1 MDLVTDFFFFFLVAS
16 EYVWQIPVPNE
27 SEVNGSVIYEIH
39 VGDPSDITLRNHLS
53 LFSQI
58 AAEPCFDILRTK
70 QQLGYIVSGHASQTT
85 GTMGYTVLVQSERDP
100 VYVETRIEAFLDGLK
115 EIIEE
120 MSEEEFEKH
129 KQSLISKKEEKPKN
143 LGEETKRFW
152 GRIQDRYFEFSR
164 RKSIRLYHA
173 QCSANGNI
181 R

>member
-1 MDLVTDFFFFFLVAS
+1 MWTSSLVLLIYFVAS
-16 EYVWQIPVPNE
+16 EYVWQIPVPNK
-27 SEVNGSVIYEIH
+27 SEVNGSVIYEIY

-70 QQLGYIVSGHASQTT
+70 QQLGYIVSGHASQST

-129 KQSLISKKEEKPKN
+129 KQSLIAKKEEKPKN

-164 RKSIRLYHA
+164 RRSIQLYRA
-173 QCSANGNI
+173 QCGANENI